1 MSQQPFQT
9 MPVTDYQ
16 LQKETIDIWQFSL
29 LNQPGSAMSLLNEEE
44 QTRARRFHFPR
55 HQRRFTVARAMMRTI
70 LAQYLHEKPEHLDF
84 AYNKQGKPMITH
96 KSQIEFNLAHS
107 GELALLAVGQTW
119 PVGIDLEFFSARPY
133 EDIGKHLFSPTE
145 LHELSRQA
153 DNIKPLVFFQIWSQK
168 EAFIKACGLGLSYP
182 TEQFTVPVLSTD
194 DVEIYDVLHQEY
206 RKMISFMPEI
216 ACSAAL
222 CYNPAVTRLRKITV
236 KPEQILKVNAGHET
250 LKPPATTNNKLS

>member
-29 LNQPGSAMSLLNEEE
+29 LNQPDSAMSLLNEEE

-70 LAQYLHEKPEHLDF
+70 LAQYLHDKPECLDF
-84 AYNKQGKPMITH
+84 AYNKQGKPMIAH
-96 KSQIEFNLAHS
+96 KSQIEFNLTHS

-119 PVGIDLEFFSARPY
+119 PMGIDLEFFSARPY
-133 EDIGKHLFSPTE
+133 ENIGKYLFSPTE
-145 LHELSRQA
+145 LNELSRQA

-182 TEQFTVPVLSTD
+182 TEQFTVPILSTGE
-194 DVEIYDVLHQEY
+194 VRIYDVLHQEY

-250 LKPPATTNNKLS
+250 L